1 MTSDAITQYAKKR
14 ASIFRDKLYLF
25 KDERRVERERER
37 EIKMFVE
44 MRKTV

>member
-25 KDERRVERERER
+25 KEREKEG
-37 EIKMFVE
+37 EIKMFDE

>member
-14 ASIFRDKLYLF
+14 ASIFRDEL
-25 KDERRVERERER
+25 REREV
-37 EIKMFVE
+37 KMFDE